1 MKHVTVVKVIFIDAV
16 MSKLKANGFLK
27 EDAKEVVFE
36 NVDTVDIDTA
46 GLFVSF
52 TDTPDTEYFYP
63 MHQIA
68 RIKQEYN

>member
-1 MKHVTVVKVIFIDAV
+1 MKHITNVKVIFVDSV
-16 MSKLKANGFLK
+16 MAKLKANGFLK

-36 NVDTVDIDTA
+36 DVDTVDIGTA

-52 TDTPDTEYFYP
+52 IDTPNTEYFYP

-68 RIKQEYN
+68 RIKQEYK